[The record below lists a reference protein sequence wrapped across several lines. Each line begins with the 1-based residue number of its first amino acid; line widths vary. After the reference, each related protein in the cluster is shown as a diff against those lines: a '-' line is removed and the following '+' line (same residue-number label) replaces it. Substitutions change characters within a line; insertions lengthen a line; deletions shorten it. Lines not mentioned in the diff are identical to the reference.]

1 MPPTPTAAKPTSP
14 ATLPQSPGSS
24 LPAAEYPRS
33 MRPTFEWYDYRA
45 IKSRN
50 ALISIVGGP
59 PSIGKTF
66 GAKADAVEQAIRT
79 GRQIMW
85 VRRTVIELTHAKSG
99 FFDSIAERHPGY
111 EFRVEGNAGQVR
123 MDAGVWRTIVRFAAL
138 STSYQMKGT
147 EFPEVDSIIYDE
159 CFAAP
164 GYRYLTDEVERLRRL
179 WITVNRSRVDRRGRA
194 RTRVYLLGNP
204 IQLDNPYFLE
214 WRFDAS
220 REWQKGYE
228 TNGDV
233 ILHLVD
239 ASKYERRVGETV
251 YGKALGIAQ
260 ADYAS
265 GDYFLPD
272 GGYVVPDRPGDSKP
286 YATLVTLDGTFG
298 LWESADWRTM
308 YVTVGPLADTTVPVV
323 AFEPLAVRPGIP
335 LADAQHYVRKLARR
349 HYRRGSLFLVG
360 QGAML
365 ARKAL
370 AR

>member
-1 MPPTPTAAKPTSP
+1 MSPTTPGGEAHEPGDTPM
-14 ATLPQSPGSS
+14 SPGSS
-24 LPAAEYPRS
+24 LPAEYPRN
-33 MRPTFEWYDYRA
+33 MRAPFEWYDYRA

-66 GAKADAVEQAIRT
+66 SAKADAVEQAIRT
-79 GRQIMW
+79 GRQLMW

-99 FFDSIAERHPGY
+99 FFDSIAERHPGF

-123 MDAGVWRTIVRFAAL
+123 MDAGTWRTIVRFAAL

-147 EFPEVDSIIYDE
+147 EFPEVDSIYYDE

-164 GYRYLTDEVERLRRL
+164 GYRYLPDEVERLRRL
-179 WITVNRSRVDRRGRA
+179 WITVNRSRTDRHGRA
-194 RTRVYLLGNP
+194 KTRVYLMGNP

-220 REWQKGYE
+220 REWQKGHE

-251 YGKALGIAQ
+251 YGKALGVAQ

-272 GGYVVPDRPGDSKP
+272 GGYVVQDRPGDSKP

-308 YVTVGPLADTTVPVV
+308 YVTPGPLADTTAPVV
-323 AFEPLAVRPGIP
+323 AFEPLAVRPGIV

-349 HYRRGSLFLVG
+349 HYRRGSMFLVG